1 MIRLRAFAIAGILA
15 LLLVGCSDESEIE
28 IDEAQKFLFL
38 ESLKQVETGGS
49 MLQMASGDQ
58 VIIGKGVAVIDEGL
72 RLAFQVRREFLDQL
86 DLRLGKS
93 YERFFIQG
101 IETYRLGLEAAD
113 LQQQQ
118 DGLQRLQQ
126 WASFWQEVEPAVMA
140 KLHPQ

>member
-1 MIRLRAFAIAGILA
+1 MRLLRAFAIAGIVA

-58 VIIGKGVAVIDEGL
+58 VIIGKGLAVIDEGL
-72 RLAFQVRREFLDQL
+72 RLAFQVRRDFLDQF

-93 YERFFIQG
+93 YERLFIQG

-126 WASFWQEVEPAVMA
+126 WAAFWQEVEPAVMA

>member
-1 MIRLRAFAIAGILA
+1 MRLLRAFAIAGIVA

-38 ESLKQVETGGS
+38 ESLKQVETGGG

-58 VIIGKGVAVIDEGL
+58 VIIGKGLAVIDEGL
-72 RLAFQVRREFLDQL
+72 RLAFQVRRDFLDQF

-93 YERFFIQG
+93 YERLFIQG

-126 WASFWQEVEPAVMA
+126 WAAFWQEVEPAVMA

>member
-1 MIRLRAFAIAGILA
+1 MVLLRFLAILGILF
-15 LLLVGCSDESEIE
+15 LFIGGCTDDAEIE

-58 VIIGKGVAVIDEGL
+58 VVIGKGIAVIDEGL
-72 RLAFQVRREFLDQL
+72 RLAFQVRREFLDQF
-86 DLRLGKS
+86 DIRLGKN
-93 YERFFIQG
+93 YERYFIQG

-113 LQQQQ
+113 LEQQK

-126 WASFWQEVEPAVMA
+126 WASFWAEIEPSVLQR
-140 KLHPQ
+140 LHQT

>member
-1 MIRLRAFAIAGILA
+1 
-15 LLLVGCSDESEIE
+15 
-28 IDEAQKFLFL
+28 
-38 ESLKQVETGGS
+38 

-58 VIIGKGVAVIDEGL
+58 VIIGKGLAVIDEGL
-72 RLAFQVRREFLDQL
+72 RLAFQVRRDFLDQF

-93 YERFFIQG
+93 YERLFIQG

-126 WASFWQEVEPAVMA
+126 WAAFWQEVEPAVMA

>member
-1 MIRLRAFAIAGILA
+1 MIQLRAFAIVGIVT
-15 LLLVGCSDESEIE
+15 LLLFGCSDDAGIK

-58 VIIGKGVAVIDEGL
+58 VIIGKGLAVIDEGL
-72 RLAFQVRREFLDQL
+72 KLAFQVRRDFLDQF

-101 IETYRLGLEAAD
+101 IETYRLGLEAGD
-113 LQQQQ
+113 IDQQQ

-126 WASFWQEVEPAVMA
+126 WASFWAEVEPSVMA
-140 KLHPQ
+140 RLQPE

>member
-1 MIRLRAFAIAGILA
+1 MIRLRAFAIAAILA
-15 LLLVGCSDESEIE
+15 LLLVGCSDDAEIE

-58 VIIGKGVAVIDEGL
+58 VIIGKGLAVIDEGL

-126 WASFWQEVEPAVMA
+126 WATFWQQVEPAVMA

>member
-1 MIRLRAFAIAGILA
+1 MRLLRAFAIAGIVA

-38 ESLKQVETGGS
+38 ESLKQVETGGG

-58 VIIGKGVAVIDEGL
+58 VIIGKGLAVIDEGL
-72 RLAFQVRREFLDQL
+72 QLAFQVRRDFLDQF

-93 YERFFIQG
+93 YERLFIQG

-126 WASFWQEVEPAVMA
+126 WAAFWQEVEPAVMA

>member
-1 MIRLRAFAIAGILA
+1 MLRAFAIAGIFSV
-15 LLLVGCSDESEIE
+15 LLFGCADDSKIE

-58 VIIGKGVAVIDEGL
+58 VVIGKGLAVIDEGL
-72 RLAFQVRREFLDQL
+72 RLAFQVRRDFLDQF

-93 YERFFIQG
+93 YERLFIQG

-126 WASFWQEVEPAVMA
+126 WAAFWEEVEPAVMD